1 MPLRV
6 AQLFPTGR
14 FGTQALEAFGSN
26 RGSSQCE
33 TCNMKFQLHRFVL
46 AVTITNTLFVL
57 GRSYE
62 TLLNREKDGVEL
74 SGDKS
79 MLNKSDDSNRPTKDK
94 RRSLRLKRCINLPG
108 AHFKIILDATVL

>member
-1 MPLRV
+1 
-6 AQLFPTGR
+6 
-14 FGTQALEAFGSN
+14 
-26 RGSSQCE
+26 
-33 TCNMKFQLHRFVL
+33 MKFQLHRFVL
-46 AVTITNTLFVL
+46 AVTITNTLLVL

-74 SGDKS
+74 SGDKW

-94 RRSLRLKRCINLPG
+94 RRSLCLKRCINLPD